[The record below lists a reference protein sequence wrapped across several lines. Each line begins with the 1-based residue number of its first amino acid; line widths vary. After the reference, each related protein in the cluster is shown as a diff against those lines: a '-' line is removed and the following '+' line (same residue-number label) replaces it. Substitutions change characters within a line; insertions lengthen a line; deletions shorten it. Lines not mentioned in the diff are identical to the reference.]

1 MEVVMKYFIWNW
13 VGVFSLLIL
22 PFAGCSGS
30 TNEGGAG
37 SGGDAGAGGAAG
49 TGGMA
54 GTGGSE
60 PAPPGLWI
68 GSGQGGADGAFTICF
83 HVREDGQALVRPLN
97 PSAECGSSSIE
108 VDFDPDIC
116 MGFFGTNEEVPIV
129 NGSFRLFEEGTGPLA
144 GYWDIS
150 GTFDGN
156 TASGDAEVG
165 AIPDGTCSG
174 SWTAAPSQ

>member
-1 MEVVMKYFIWNW
+1 MKYFIWNW

-30 TNEGGAG
+30 TNEGGAGSGGAG

-83 HVREDGQALVRPLN
+83 HVREDGNALVRPLN
-97 PSAECGSSSIE
+97 PSAECGASSLE
-108 VDFDPDIC
+108 VDFDNDNC
-116 MGFFGTNEEVPIV
+116 DFATNAEIPIV
-129 NGSFRLFEEGTGPLA
+129 GGSFHLLNEGGGL
-144 GYWDIS
+144 GVFWDIS
-150 GTFDGN
+150 GIFDGN
-156 TASGDAEVG
+156 TASGEAETG
-165 AIPDGTCSG
+165 SIPNETCSG
-174 SWTAAPSQ
+174 SWMATPSP